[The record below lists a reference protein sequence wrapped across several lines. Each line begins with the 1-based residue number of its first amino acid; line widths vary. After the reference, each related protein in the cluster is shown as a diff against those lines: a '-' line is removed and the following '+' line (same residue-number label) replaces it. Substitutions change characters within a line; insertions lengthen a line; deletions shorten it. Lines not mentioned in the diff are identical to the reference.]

1 MDESHP
7 RLEHLS
13 NNSISQSTNNAR
25 ATLLDDMHLLSLSTA
40 ATTALPPSSPAAPVM
55 ASLENSGHC
64 SSSGL
69 NQSTRSPLRRPP
81 SSTSL
86 GGSDRSITP
95 TLHKR
100 ASLGSLQ
107 GSGGGTPPRSPASR
121 RTSSHLASSTGPGLA
136 VRSHLSPPVEE
147 PQPPPATAAS
157 VAHEF
162 FKKELNIHQSGAG
175 KAEEAQTIVIL
186 QDDCYGHRFSRPRT
200 SKTNLSLIVERPE
213 RLHASILGLA
223 TAYVRLGGRHAE
235 GGAPPHPQ
243 KHPSTLPSVP
253 FKIHKTAR
261 RLSLKSPAAVA
272 IHGAKWMNELSAMC
286 DAAESKLALSGK
298 ELSRPSTVDQ
308 ANGKTQADRSK
319 LHEGDLYLCAE
330 SLNALEGALGGV
342 CEGID
347 TVFQDR
353 GPKRAFVCIRPPGHH
368 CSADMPSGFCWL
380 NNIHVGIGHAA
391 LSHGLTHA
399 AIIDFDLHH
408 GDGSQSITWDHNS
421 RISSMP
427 KNTSIVKKTAIG
439 YFSLHDINSYPCEMG
454 DEEKVRNASL
464 CIENAHGQNIWNVH
478 LQPWKT
484 EAEFWQLYE
493 ERYSVVLSKA
503 RSFLRAH
510 SDRLRQAPTHPKPKA
525 AIFLSAGFDASEWES
540 PGMQRHQVNVPTDF
554 YARLTRDIV
563 SIAEEE
569 CLGVDGRIISVLEGG
584 YSDRALMSGILSH
597 LSGLAT
603 TPRTSKPST
612 NPDGLGYEM
621 GRKLGR
627 LDLDDNSMH
636 TQNDPRKEDVEIYDS
651 KWWSPTHLEELE
663 ALTSP
668 PAPAVALKKQRHDAR
683 PTYTSATQSYTA
695 KIVSPPQGRRSIS
708 GSGGILN
715 QQGLPTRPPSPP
727 PPEVYWAT
735 AAHEL
740 SKLLVPSDRE
750 TRSCKPEDL
759 NAEAS
764 RARRDRYSSIGLPAD
779 APIVDP
785 KRMQLRDRKA
795 KPLQYISDDEAKPL
809 SRATRRKT
817 IPDVSLLD
825 VELSAAAVDYANAPQ
840 PSRPARRRSSVA
852 STASSATAERGS
864 ELGLGTANG
873 TTIGREQLLIK
884 KSRGAANPRQEAP
897 KVQAIRKQAA
907 VSRAPSISSASSN
920 PENQMT
926 GNQDIIKAPLAVN
939 VEMEHEDVDQLASG
953 MKKMSIKLN
962 VPPKHEYEARET
974 KAKAAPRGRP
984 AKPST
989 SKIMKPVSPTKS
1001 KAKFV
1006 KGSSPPKPMLNE
1018 PLAIQQLPPHASYS
1032 EHARGTG
1039 EPVLEPKPP
1048 VQLLHHAAQ
1057 TSEGKAHTSLVLPS
1071 GTPATAP
1078 ARNSI
1083 VATSEDSSRH
1093 VPDQEQTNTDSSK
1106 FTPHSSMLQQPLS
1119 DLSLPGTPV
1128 TAKRIKQELPI
1139 FTSTSPISFSK
1150 SNVITSDIGQTM
1162 YSNGDANQKAMI
1174 RSSPPFNGQPAVAGA
1189 IDQQTGMPSEPFS
1202 SRNSLTGMNVKQEPQ
1217 DPVSIWDIP
1226 ETPKPFK
1233 P

>member
-1 MDESHP
+1 MDELHP
-7 RLEHLS
+7 GLEHLS
-13 NNSISQSTNNAR
+13 NNSTSQSTNNDR
-25 ATLLDDMHLLSLSTA
+25 ATLLDEMQHLSLSTA
-40 ATTALPPSSPAAPVM
+40 ASTALPPSSPAAPVT
-55 ASLENSGHC
+55 ASLENSGN
-64 SSSGL
+64 SSPSGL
-69 NQSTRSPLRRPP
+69 NHLTRSPLRRPP

-100 ASLGSLQ
+100 ASLSSLQ
-107 GSGGGTPPRSPASR
+107 GGGGGTPPRSPASR

-136 VRSHLSPPVEE
+136 VRSHLPPPVEE
-147 PQPPPATAAS
+147 PQPLPATAAS
-157 VAHEF
+157 VAHDF
-162 FKKELNIHQSGAG
+162 FEKELNIHQSGAG
-175 KAEEAQTIVIL
+175 KAEEAKTVVIL

-235 GGAPPHPQ
+235 GDAPPHPQ

-308 ANGKTQADRSK
+308 PNGKTQADRSK
-319 LHEGDLYLCAE
+319 LHEGDLYLCSE

-353 GPKRAFVCIRPPGHH
+353 GPNRAFVCIRPPGHH

-391 LSHGLTHA
+391 LTHGLTHA

-408 GDGSQSITWDHNS
+408 GDGSQLITWDHNS
-421 RISSMP
+421 RINSMP
-427 KNTSIVKKTAIG
+427 KNTSIIKKTAIG

-503 RSFLRAH
+503 RTFLRAH
-510 SDRLRQAPTHPKPKA
+510 SDRIRQAPTHPKPKA

-554 YARLTRDIV
+554 YARLTRDVV

-603 TPRTSKPST
+603 TPRTSRLPI
-612 NPDGLGYEM
+612 NPDGLGHEM

-627 LDLDDNSMH
+627 LDLGDNSIH
-636 TQNDPRKEDVEIYDS
+636 TQNDPRRDVEIYDS
-651 KWWSPTHLEELE
+651 NWWSPTHLEELE
-663 ALTSP
+663 ALTRP

-708 GSGGILN
+708 GSGGVLH
-715 QQGLPTRPPSPP
+715 QQGFPTRAPSPP

-764 RARRDRYSSIGLPAD
+764 RARRDRYSSVGLPTD

-795 KPLQYISDDEAKPL
+795 KPSQCISDDDAKPI

-825 VELSAAAVDYANAPQ
+825 VELSVAAPDHANAPQ

-864 ELGLGTANG
+864 EFGLGAANG
-873 TTIGREQLLIK
+873 THIGGEQLLIK
-884 KSRGAANPRQEAP
+884 KPRGVANPRQDAP
-897 KVQAIRKQAA
+897 KVKAFRKQAA
-907 VSRAPSISSASSN
+907 ISRAPSISSAGSN

-939 VEMEHEDVDQLASG
+939 FEMEHEDVDQLASG

-974 KAKAAPRGRP
+974 KAKAAPKGRP
-984 AKPST
+984 AKPSA
-989 SKIMKPVSPTKS
+989 SKIMKPMSPTKS
-1001 KAKFV
+1001 KAKSM
-1006 KGSSPPKPMLNE
+1006 KGSSPTRAISNE
-1018 PLAIQQLPPHASYS
+1018 PLATQQLPPPASHS
-1032 EHARGTG
+1032 EPGRGTG
-1039 EPVLEPKPP
+1039 EPVMAPKLPK
-1048 VQLLHHAAQ
+1048 QLLHHAAQ
-1057 TSEGKAHTSLVLPS
+1057 TPPEKGHTSLVLPS

-1078 ARNSI
+1078 ARNPI
-1083 VATSEDSSRH
+1083 TAATEDSSRH
-1093 VPDQEQTNTDSSK
+1093 VPDQGQMNTDSPK
-1106 FTPHSSMLQQPLS
+1106 VTPHSSMQQQLLS
-1119 DLSLPGTPV
+1119 DPGLPGTPV
-1128 TAKRIKQELPI
+1128 TAKRTKQELPI

-1150 SNVITSDIGQTM
+1150 SNLITSDIDQIM
-1162 YSNGDANQKAMI
+1162 YSNEDANQKAME
-1174 RSSPPFNGQPAVAGA
+1174 RSSPPFNGQLAVAGA
-1189 IDQQTGMPSEPFS
+1189 VDQQTGMPSEPFPLK
-1202 SRNSLTGMNVKQEPQ
+1202 NSLTGMNVKQEPQ
-1217 DPVSIWDIP
+1217 NPASIWDVP
-1226 ETPKPFK
+1226 DTPKPGK